1 MKMILN
7 TKVSHQQLEECILK
21 ATGQPVCVDV
31 AEDSDGSQMNKL
43 EIINDKVHAMAQ
55 EIQQHKLNEQLFAK
69 NLKEMEDRLAA
80 KIEDSNINIQVV

>member
-1 MKMILN
+1 MILN

>member
-1 MKMILN
+1 MILN

-43 EIINDKVHAMAQ
+43 EILNDKVHAMAQ

-69 NLKEMEDRLAA
+69 NLKEMEDRLAV